1 MARPLHVRLPEKL
14 MSKIEKIEQLEDKS
28 KTHIVITLLEE
39 ALSMRD
45 FKSGDVDTEKQ
56 AFDELQNVCT
66 TTHILSTLKILC
78 DLYRMNYDNAKSKY
92 SGEAETANEAIDHMM
107 KHVES
112 FVDGRLNR
120 TNAS

>member
-1 MARPLHVRLPEKL
+1 LARPLHVRLPEKL
-14 MSKIEKIEQLEDKS
+14 MSRIEKIERLEDKS

-107 KHVES
+107 KHVDS

-120 TNAS
+120 ANAS